1 MEHISFEGVNL
12 AELLPRI
19 PDSIKDGLPF
29 GLVKLDLT
37 GTILEY
43 NMAEGD
49 LTGVDPSWAI
59 GKNFFDD
66 VALCTKTQAFYG
78 RFLEGVKKGFLNC
91 VFDYTFDHRD
101 IATQVKVHM
110 VTIPNHLGQKNVMI
124 LVKRANKPLI
134 QDAYAAPAE
143 PARPADMPSAAEAF
157 AATAAA
163 PLADAP
169 TAPAAPSA
177 APSATPAAA
186 AAPSIA
192 DIVNAVIAAM
202 NSGANAAPLAAPVT
216 APVAAAP
223 VAPSPS
229 PAAPTF
235 SAAPVPAPAPAPAP
249 SGGLTSGSRH
259 EDILKF

>member
-43 NMAEGD
+43 NMAEGE
-49 LTGVDPSWAI
+49 LTGVDPKWAI

-78 RFLEGVKKGFLNC
+78 RFVDGVKKGFLNV
-91 VFDYTFDHRD
+91 VFDYTFDHQSE
-101 IATQVKVHM
+101 ATKVKVHM

-124 LVKRANKPLI
+124 LVKRSDKPVVMDATAEPMDAPVAAAEHVHAQSNESRIGGLAAPAIAVQPVGPAAASIQDIVEAVMIAMNRNTNVVDRSAPATAATPLI
-134 QDAYAAPAE
+134 QPS
-143 PARPADMPSAAEAF
+143 RPRPS
-157 AATAAA
+157 
-163 PLADAP
+163 PSP
-169 TAPAAPSA
+169 TQSP
-177 APSATPAAA
+177 APSATPA
-186 AAPSIA
+186 
-192 DIVNAVIAAM
+192 V
-202 NSGANAAPLAAPVT
+202 
-216 APVAAAP
+216 
-223 VAPSPS
+223 SPK
-229 PAAPTF
+229 
-235 SAAPVPAPAPAPAP
+235 
-249 SGGLTSGSRH
+249 SGSRH

>member
-49 LTGVDPSWAI
+49 LTGVDPKWAI

-78 RFLEGVKKGFLNC
+78 RFLEGVKKGFLNA

-124 LVKRANKPLI
+124 LVKRSNKPLI
-134 QDAYAAPAE
+134 HDAYAE
-143 PARPADMPSAAEAF
+143 PA
-157 AATAAA
+157 
-163 PLADAP
+163 
-169 TAPAAPSA
+169 APAAYIPPPAQANNYGSEQEQTRPATLMQA
-177 APSATPAAA
+177 APAAPAAA
-186 AAPSIA
+186 AAPSMN

-202 NSGANAAPLAAPVT
+202 NSGANAAPAAP
-216 APVAAAP
+216 AARA
-223 VAPSPS
+223 AYA
-229 PAAPTF
+229 PAA
-235 SAAPVPAPAPAPAP
+235 APAP
-249 SGGLTSGSRH
+249 SAAPSVAPSAAPKSGSRH

>member
-43 NMAEGD
+43 NMAEGE
-49 LTGVDPSWAI
+49 LTGVDPKWAI

-78 RFLEGVKKGFLNC
+78 RFVDGVKKGFLNV
-91 VFDYTFDHRD
+91 VFDYTFDHREE
-101 IATQVKVHM
+101 ATRVKVHM

-124 LVKRANKPLI
+124 LVKRSDKPLVM
-134 QDAYAAPAE
+134 DAAAE
-143 PARPADMPSAAEAF
+143 PTD
-157 AATAAA
+157 
-163 PLADAP
+163 
-169 TAPAAPSA
+169 
-177 APSATPAAA
+177 ATPVPVVDTRQHSPEAQNGTMAAQTA
-186 AAPSIA
+186 STGQGTASIQ
-192 DIVNAVIAAM
+192 DIVNAVVIAM
-202 NSGANAAPLAAPVT
+202 NQNTNVAGKPAPLAPASQLVQPSRPRPSPAP
-216 APVAAAP
+216 
-223 VAPSPS
+223 APSPS
-229 PAAPTF
+229 PSSAPLAT
-235 SAAPVPAPAPAPAP
+235 PAP
-249 SGGLTSGSRH
+249 SPKTGSRH

>member
-49 LTGVDPSWAI
+49 LTGVDPKWAI

-78 RFLEGVKKGFLNC
+78 RFLEGVKKGFLNA
-91 VFDYTFDHRD
+91 VFDYTFDHREV
-101 IATQVKVHM
+101 ATQVKVHM

-134 QDAYAAPAE
+134 QNAFSE
-143 PARPADMPSAAEAF
+143 PARERPPAQDFHTETRP
-157 AATAAA
+157 A
-163 PLADAP
+163 PLSDESQGARQV
-169 TAPAAPSA
+169 
-177 APSATPAAA
+177 AAA
-186 AAPSIA
+186 ASGAPSIA
-192 DIVNAVIAAM
+192 DIVSAVIAAM
-202 NSGANAAPLAAPVT
+202 NNGSNAAPVT
-216 APVAAAP
+216 AAP
-223 VAPSPS
+223 PMPTPAPY
-229 PAAPTF
+229 
-235 SAAPVPAPAPAPAP
+235 APAPATASLAP
-249 SGGLTSGSRH
+249 GVKSGSRH